1 MTERPTTPSGTTKR
15 GEKSERRRAA
25 MWLAVIVLAL
35 IGGIAGLWKLSKL
48 IATEPKKRPTDP
60 R

>member
-1 MTERPTTPSGTTKR
+1 
-15 GEKSERRRAA
+15 

>member
-25 MWLAVIVLAL
+25 LWLAAIVLAL

-48 IATEPKKRPTDP
+48 IATEPRKR
-60 R
+60 